1 MIEIVVVVAMA
12 VFAVLAIHSR
22 LLRNAVIYLAIFS
35 LMAAFLFLLHA
46 APELAIAEAVMGSGL
61 VTLLYLT
68 ALKRYKVFTIA
79 VVTDFEHRIR
89 DDLISRVQRSDA
101 VQDIRN
107 FLARREREAQ
117 IVFVRE
123 SRDEAMANPEYDLV
137 LEADGS
143 SLVVHGSQDDYLVV
157 ELELMFRMR
166 EFGSGMGVRFEWSEQ
181 TEVNS

>member
-1 MIEIVVVVAMA
+1 MIELVVVAAMG

-22 LLRNAVIYLAIFS
+22 LLRNAVVYLAIFS

-79 VVTDFEHRIR
+79 VVTSSAYSIQ

-101 VQDIRN
+101 LQDIRN
-107 FLARREREAQ
+107 FLAKREREAQ
-117 IVFVRE
+117 IVFVRDTRE
-123 SRDEAMANPEYDLV
+123 EAFANPGYDLV

-143 SLVVHGSQDDYLVV
+143 SLVIFGSQDDYLIV
-157 ELELMFRMR
+157 ELELMFGMR
-166 EFGSGMGVRFEWSEQ
+166 EFGSGMGVHFEWIESE
-181 TEVNS
+181 VVP